1 MIVPKYFEDLTI
13 LHENTMPDRAYYIP
27 SSRKQY
33 DLVECR
39 EHSDRFTLLNGDWQF
54 CYYNSI
60 YDLNDSGKLG
70 HCSAALPDEN
80 GILRYGIVDSR
91 GRIILPFRFDGIT
104 IFSEWNPA
112 TSEYEERGIADLDG
126 ASHPFTLRKR

>member
-39 EHSDRFTLLNGDWQF
+39 
-54 CYYNSI
+54 
-60 YDLNDSGKLG
+60 
-70 HCSAALPDEN
+70 
-80 GILRYGIVDSR
+80 
-91 GRIILPFRFDGIT
+91 
-104 IFSEWNPA
+104 
-112 TSEYEERGIADLDG
+112 
-126 ASHPFTLRKR
+126 

>member
-60 YDLNDSGKLG
+60 YDLKEAFMKRIFIIRMFSDRSLCPPCGRCTGTTTTSTPTL
-70 HCSAALPDEN
+70 
-80 GILRYGIVDSR
+80 ITRSR
-91 GRIILPFRFDGIT
+91 
-104 IFSEWNPA
+104 
-112 TSEYEERGIADLDG
+112 
-126 ASHPFTLRKR
+126 

>member
-60 YDLNDSGKLG
+60 YDLKE
-70 HCSAALPDEN
+70 A
-80 GILRYGIVDSR
+80 
-91 GRIILPFRFDGIT
+91 F
-104 IFSEWNPA
+104 
-112 TSEYEERGIADLDG
+112 YEEDIYNMV
-126 ASHPFTLRKR
+126 